1 MKKWLVFSGLGPVL
15 VLSLIWL
22 IKEPDNLHE
31 QVGDNETADSNDV
44 AVAVTGAVSYPLAT
58 DDLPEGLKGS
68 DQVAYVD
75 VTPIRENEWQI
86 GDLLSFVIPQTNY
99 TLETQIEEVREFQ
112 GGVKVIKSY
121 PDETMANH
129 VLITISKKNTFMSL
143 FTPDGE
149 YELVGDHERAWI
161 APARLLGGPTED
173 DVDLPSS
180 PSINEQV
187 EEHKHD

>member
-1 MKKWLVFSGLGPVL
+1 MKKWLVLLGVVPL
-15 VLSLIWL
+15 LILSLIWL
-22 IKEPDNLHE
+22 IKEPEGLHE
-31 QVGDNETADSNDV
+31 QVRVDETADPNDV
-44 AVAVTGAVSYPLAT
+44 AVAVTGALSYPVAT
-58 DDLPEGLKGS
+58 DTLPRRLQGS
-68 DQVAYVD
+68 DQVAYID
-75 VTPIRENEWQI
+75 VTHIRENEWQI

-129 VLITISKKNTFMSL
+129 VLITLSKNNTFMSL

-180 PSINEQV
+180 PSINEQAK
-187 EEHKHD
+187 EHKHD